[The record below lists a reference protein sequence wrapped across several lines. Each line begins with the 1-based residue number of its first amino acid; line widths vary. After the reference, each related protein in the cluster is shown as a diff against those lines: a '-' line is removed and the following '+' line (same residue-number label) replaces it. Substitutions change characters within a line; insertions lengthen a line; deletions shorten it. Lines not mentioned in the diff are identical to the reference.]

1 MSRRS
6 CERWRSAL
14 GDAPGRIDM
23 NKKGLTMAV
32 VALIGMLGFGA
43 VSEAGTINRRE
54 RRQRARIADGA
65 RSGEL
70 TRREARRLRA
80 GERHIQREERRYRR
94 SDGQLSRWERRDLQR
109 DLNRQSRRIQ
119 RQKHD
124 EQDR

>member
-1 MSRRS
+1 
-6 CERWRSAL
+6 
-14 GDAPGRIDM
+14 M

-32 VALIGMLGFGA
+32 AALIAILGLGA
-43 VSEAGTINRRE
+43 VAEAGTINRRE
-54 RRQRARIADGA
+54 RRQRARIADGVE
-65 RSGEL
+65 SGEL

-109 DLNRQSRRIQ
+109 DLYRQSRRIH

>member
-1 MSRRS
+1 MCKRS
-6 CERWRSAL
+6 
-14 GDAPGRIDM
+14 
-23 NKKGLTMAV
+23 LTIAAV
-32 VALIGMLGFGA
+32 SLVGMLGLGS

-94 SDGQLSRWERRDLQR
+94 SDGTLSRWERRDLQR
-109 DLNRQSRRIQ
+109 DLNRQCRRIY

-124 EQDR
+124 EQER

>member
-1 MSRRS
+1 
-6 CERWRSAL
+6 
-14 GDAPGRIDM
+14 M

-32 VALIGMLGFGA
+32 VALVGILGFGA

-54 RRQRARIADGA
+54 HRQRARITDGA

-70 TRREARRLRA
+70 TRREARRLHA

-109 DLNRQSRRIQ
+109 DLNRQSRRIY

-124 EQDR
+124 EQER